1 MQVIVLFA
9 GINDIIH
16 GWATSTVLR
25 RFQRFYQ
32 HLQQKNPTAKIAIAG
47 ILPKRRNRWYAWS
60 KEEEEQLKQE
70 NAPAKIVNWRLS
82 ELSTAIRG
90 LNFISWSEFSE
101 SSDHLLAR
109 DGLQTSHVGTYIVAK
124 KFRRVC
130 RELTTVPIVSVPTKN
145 RPLVPTSDSESIS
158 PMHVPTSDSVMTN
171 AKTKCS
177 STSILTH
184 PGVGKVP
191 FKLVYMFLRRFN
203 MDPSR
208 SEFAHLNV
216 GRSILIIFNNMLF
229 FCYSRFVY
237 KQFLNYSHSILRSR
251 YLSLCSI
258 ISEVEEH

>member
-1 MQVIVLFA
+1 MCASKAAALATMAESLILAHSQGRLVYLFSPVFVQVIVLFA

-60 KEEEEQLKQE
+60 KEEEEQLKQD
-70 NAPAKIVNWRLS
+70 NASAKIVNWRLS

-90 LNFISWSEFSE
+90 LNFISLSEFSE

-109 DGLQTSHVGTYIVAK
+109 DGLKTSHEGTYIVAK

-145 RPLVPTSDSESIS
+145 SPLVPTIASVNTKTSVPVLQSCSEPTETSDSESIS

-171 AKTKCS
+171 NS
-177 STSILTH
+177 
-184 PGVGKVP
+184 
-191 FKLVYMFLRRFN
+191 
-203 MDPSR
+203 
-208 SEFAHLNV
+208 V
-216 GRSILIIFNNMLF
+216 GR
-229 FCYSRFVY
+229 VY
-237 KQFLNYSHSILRSR
+237 IKPFQQYVYLR
-251 YLSLCSI
+251 LL
-258 ISEVEEH
+258 

>member
-70 NAPAKIVNWRLS
+70 NKIVNWRLS

-109 DGLQTSHVGTYIVAK
+109 DGLQTSHEGTYMVAK

-145 RPLVPTSDSESIS
+145 SPLVPTI
-158 PMHVPTSDSVMTN
+158 DSVNT
-171 AKTKCS
+171 KTSVRTQQESAQTYLNKPWSECHIFKNLTLSSYCTPNSRVAPKC
-177 STSILTH
+177 
-184 PGVGKVP
+184 
-191 FKLVYMFLRRFN
+191 
-203 MDPSR
+203 
-208 SEFAHLNV
+208 
-216 GRSILIIFNNMLF
+216 GRSWT
-229 FCYSRFVY
+229 
-237 KQFLNYSHSILRSR
+237 LNKNDFK
-251 YLSLCSI
+251 
-258 ISEVEEH
+258 

>member
-25 RFQRFYQ
+25 RFQRFHQ

-70 NAPAKIVNWRLS
+70 NASAKIVNWRLS

-109 DGLQTSHVGTYIVAK
+109 DGLQTSHEGTYIVAK
-124 KFRRVC
+124 KFRRV
-130 RELTTVPIVSVPTKN
+130 SV
-145 RPLVPTSDSESIS
+145 R
-158 PMHVPTSDSVMTN
+158 
-171 AKTKCS
+171 
-177 STSILTH
+177 
-184 PGVGKVP
+184 
-191 FKLVYMFLRRFN
+191 FFRMFLKIFSAIILGVRNFRVF
-203 MDPSR
+203 
-208 SEFAHLNV
+208 EILEHLPYPLFGSFDLDDLKPVNL
-216 GRSILIIFNNMLF
+216 LIYIFHIEAFM
-229 FCYSRFVY
+229 
-237 KQFLNYSHSILRSR
+237 
-251 YLSLCSI
+251 SLCAS
-258 ISEVEEH
+258 

>member
-1 MQVIVLFA
+1 MQLNNKKNPVFVQVIVLFA

-70 NAPAKIVNWRLS
+70 NVSAKIVNWRLS

-109 DGLQTSHVGTYIVAK
+109 DGLQTSHEGTYIVAK

-145 RPLVPTSDSESIS
+145 SPLVPTIDSVNTKTSVPVLQSCSEPTETSDSESIS

-177 STSILTH
+177 MSVYVYPCILSPLYRLMT
-184 PGVGKVP
+184 
-191 FKLVYMFLRRFN
+191 L
-203 MDPSR
+203 
-208 SEFAHLNV
+208 
-216 GRSILIIFNNMLF
+216 
-229 FCYSRFVY
+229 
-237 KQFLNYSHSILRSR
+237 
-251 YLSLCSI
+251 
-258 ISEVEEH
+258 